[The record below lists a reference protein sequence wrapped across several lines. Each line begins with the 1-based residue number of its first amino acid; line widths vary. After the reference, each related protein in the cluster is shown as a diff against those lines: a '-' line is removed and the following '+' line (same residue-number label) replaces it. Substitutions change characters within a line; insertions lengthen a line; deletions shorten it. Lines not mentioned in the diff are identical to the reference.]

1 MSVGRSLLRGSTPT
15 DLSERYINLPG
26 YVKARQD
33 HAIDGGIPIEAKF
46 GTAPTLSEGQQIV
59 YDQDRYGRVDHF
71 VPQDVATI
79 ASIPVSQFAS
89 GLFDGWKQNER
100 DQRERE
106 GIWRSLLVPP
116 QP

>member
-1 MSVGRSLLRGSTPT
+1 M
-15 DLSERYINLPG
+15 
-26 YVKARQD
+26 
-33 HAIDGGIPIEAKF
+33 
-46 GTAPTLSEGQQIV
+46 
-59 YDQDRYGRVDHF
+59 YDQGRYGRVDHF

-89 GLFDGWKQNER
+89 GLFDGWTQNER
-100 DQRERE
+100 DERERE